1 MRINHNISALN
12 THRQL
17 AGNTAATGKSLEK
30 LSSGLRINRAGDD
43 AAGLAISEKMRGQ
56 IRGLEQAQRNSQD
69 AISLIQTAEGAL
81 NETHSILQR
90 MRELAAQSANGTNST
105 EDRQAIQEEIN
116 QLTSEINR
124 IGNTTEFNTKSL
136 LKGELNVK
144 KVSTS
149 NVTGGAVSGNILIT
163 NSNTAASATGS
174 ALGNV
179 NISSVGGGTVTG
191 NVAYANP
198 STTNS
203 GPNVTVTSAIATGGV
218 NAAATLGADFSV
230 VSAATQGATITSSIA
245 YATPATA
252 GTGPNVTAGDNE
264 LTINLNGVV
273 KTITLT
279 VEDYASSGTLGAAD
293 FVADLETKIQAL
305 GGAFANVTVSFDAND
320 KIVFKTNDATDSFSL
335 TGGNALNHLSTAG
348 DGSDLVSGADTPNN
362 ELTLT
367 VGGTTQTISLTAAD
381 YDMTGAVGRN
391 AFLAD
396 LNTQLGGAFG
406 TGNVVATFDG
416 SNKLVLTNNAKGIS
430 STITSISGS
439 AAAAL
444 GLDAGNA
451 NYVQGTE
458 KNLLTVTLNNQTH
471 TVSLAT
477 TDYSAGGTDGASDFV
492 ADIQAKIQALG
503 GDFASVTVGF
513 DNNNHIVFTTADSS
527 DQFTIDGGG
536 AAALIGTSFTTG
548 TQGSGN
554 NQLSVTVGGATKN
567 ITLADGNYN
576 LTNAGDRTTFLNDL
590 NSKLDTAF
598 GTGNA
603 VASFNADNQ
612 LVITNSLTGSSSSIG
627 AVTGSAASALGLGSA
642 ALQQGQNAN
651 NTGTLTIDG
660 INVNIS
666 LAAGNYTAGGLAS
679 DLQSQ
684 IRAADPALAEATV
697 SLADGKFVISTGT
710 QGSNGS
716 VTIGA
721 DELAKTLKLTASEG
735 AQSTVGADAVD
746 QGLKMQIGANN
757 GQTLTVDI
765 GDMRSLALG
774 ISGTSSGAAQGS
786 VAGAVFTSTQSV
798 TNGTNNTGAEYGLDV
813 TTSEKA
819 TAAVEVLDNAIKAVS
834 NERSKLG
841 AFQNRLEHTINNLG
855 ASAEN
860 LTAAESRIRDVDMAK
875 EMMAFTKNNI
885 LSQAAQ
891 AMLAQANQQPQG
903 VLQLLR

>member
-1 MRINHNISALN
+1 MRINHNIAALN

-17 AGNTAATGKSLEK
+17 AGNTSAAGKSLEK

-90 MRELAAQSANGTNST
+90 IRELAGQSANGTNSI
-105 EDRQAIQEEIN
+105 EDRQAIQEEVN

-136 LKGELNVK
+136 LKGELNVQ
-144 KVSTS
+144 KVSTA
-149 NVTGGAVSGNILIT
+149 NVTGGAISGNISIT
-163 NSNTAASATGS
+163 NSNTGASATGS
-174 ALGNV
+174 SLGNV
-179 NISSVGGGTVTG
+179 SISSVGGGTVTG
-191 NVAYANP
+191 NVAYGTP
-198 STTNS
+198 SAVNS
-203 GPNVTVTSAIATGGV
+203 GPNVIVTSATATGGV
-218 NAAATLGADFSV
+218 DVDATLGTGFSI
-230 VSAATQGATITSSIA
+230 VSAATQGATITSSIT
-245 YATPATA
+245 YANSADPDS
-252 GTGPNVTAGDNE
+252 GPNVTAGNNE
-264 LTINLNGVV
+264 LTIDLNGVT
-273 KTITLT
+273 KTIELD
-279 VEDYASSGTLGAAD
+279 VQNYGAGGDDSAVD

-305 GGAFANVTVSFDAND
+305 GGAFANVTVSIDAND
-320 KIVFKTNDATDSFSL
+320 KILFKTNDADDSFAL
-335 TGGNALNHLSTAG
+335 TGGNALVHLSTAG
-348 DGSDLVSGADTPNN
+348 NGSDLTTAADTPNN

-367 VGGTTQTISLTAAD
+367 VGGNTRTISLTAAD
-381 YDMTGAVGRN
+381 YDMTDAVGRN

-406 TGNVVATFDG
+406 AGNVIAAFNGD
-416 SNKLVLTNNAKGIS
+416 NKLYLTTNTAGIS
-430 STITSISGS
+430 STITNISGS
-439 AAAAL
+439 AAGAL

-451 NYVQGTE
+451 DYVQGTE
-458 KNLLTVTLNNQTH
+458 NNLLTLTLNNGTH
-471 TVSLAT
+471 TISLAT
-477 TDYSAGGTDGASDFV
+477 TDYSAGGNDGAVQFV
-492 ADIQAKIQALG
+492 ADVQAKIQALG
-503 GDFASVTVGF
+503 GDFASVTVSF
-513 DNNNHIVFTTADSS
+513 DDNNNIVFTTADSS
-527 DQFTIDGGG
+527 DEFSIDGGG

-548 TQGSGN
+548 TEGSGN
-554 NQLSVTVGGATKN
+554 NQLSVTVGGSTKN
-567 ITLADGNYN
+567 ITLADGNYDF
-576 LTNAGDRTTFLNDL
+576 TAAGDRATFLTDL

-603 VASFNADNQ
+603 MASFNANNE
-612 LVITNSLTGSSSSIG
+612 LVITNSLNGSASTIG

-651 NTGTLTIDG
+651 NAGTLTIDG
-660 INVNIS
+660 IDVNIS
-666 LAAGNYTAGGLAS
+666 LTAGNYTTGGLAS

-684 IRAADPALAEATV
+684 IRAADPALANATV

-710 QGSNGS
+710 QGSEGS

-735 AQSTVGADAVD
+735 AQSTIGADAVD

-774 ISGTSSGAAQGS
+774 ISGKDAGAAQGS
-786 VAGAVFTSTQSV
+786 VTGAAFTSTQSV

-819 TAAVEVLDNAIKAVS
+819 TAAIEVLDNAIKTVS
-834 NERSKLG
+834 YERSKLG
-841 AFQNRLEHTINNLG
+841 AFQNRLDHTINNLG

-875 EMMAFTKNNI
+875 EMMEFTKNNI

-891 AMLAQANQQPQG
+891 GMLAQANQQPQG

>member
-1 MRINHNISALN
+1 MRINHNIAAAN
-12 THRQL
+12 TQRQL
-17 AGNTAATGKSLEK
+17 AGNTAAAGKSLEK

-43 AAGLAISEKMRGQ
+43 AAGLAISEKMRAQ
-56 IRGLEQAQRNSQD
+56 IRGLDQAQRNSQD

-90 MRELAAQSANGTNST
+90 MRELAAQSANGTNSI
-105 EDRQAIQEEIN
+105 EDRQAIQEEVN

-136 LKGELNVK
+136 LKGELNVQ
-144 KVSTS
+144 KVSTA
-149 NVTGGAVSGNILIT
+149 NVKGGAVSGNISIT

-179 NISSVGGGTVTG
+179 SISAVGGGTVTG
-191 NVAYANP
+191 NVAYDTP
-198 STTNS
+198 SAADS
-203 GPNVTVTSAIATGGV
+203 GPNVTATSATATGGV
-218 NAAATLGADFSV
+218 DVETTLGADFKVIDS
-230 VSAATQGATITSSIA
+230 ATQGATITSSIS
-245 YATPATA
+245 YATD
-252 GTGPNVTAGDNE
+252 GPNVTASNNE
-264 LTINLNGVV
+264 LTINLNGAIESIDLVI
-273 KTITLT
+273 KN
-279 VEDYASSGTLGAAD
+279 YNSGDAAD

-305 GGAFANVTVSFDAND
+305 GGDFANVTVSIDAND
-320 KIVFKTNDATDSFSL
+320 KILFKTNDANDSFAI
-335 TGGNALNHLSTAG
+335 TGGQALVHLSTAG
-348 DGSDLVSGADTPNN
+348 DGFDLVTAADTPNN

-367 VGGTTQTISLTAAD
+367 VGGNTQTISLTAAD
-381 YDMTGAVGRN
+381 YDMTDATERN
-391 AFLAD
+391 DFLAD

-406 TGNVVATFDG
+406 AGNVVATFNGD
-416 SNKLVLTNNAKGIS
+416 NELVLTNNASGIS
-430 STITSISGS
+430 STITNISGS

-451 NYVQGTE
+451 DYVQGTE
-458 KNLLTVTLNNQTH
+458 KNLLTITLNNETH
-471 TVSLAT
+471 TVTLAT
-477 TDYSAGGTDGASDFV
+477 TDYSAGGTDGAVQFV

-503 GDFASVTVGF
+503 GDFASVTVSF
-513 DNNNHIVFTTADSS
+513 DDNNNIVFTTADSS
-527 DQFTIDGGG
+527 DEFTIDGGG

-548 TQGSGN
+548 TEGSGN
-554 NQLSVTVGGATKN
+554 NQLSVTVGSATKN
-567 ITLADGNYN
+567 ITLADGNYDF
-576 LTNAGDRTTFLNDL
+576 TVTGDRTTFLTDL
-590 NSKLDTAF
+590 NSKLDTTF

-603 VASFNADNQ
+603 VASFNADNE
-612 LVITNSLTGSSSSIG
+612 LVIMNSLTGSASTIG

-660 INVNIS
+660 IDVNIS
-666 LAAGNYTAGGLAS
+666 LTAGNYTAGGLAS

-684 IRAADPALAEATV
+684 IRAADPALANATV
-697 SLADGKFVISTGT
+697 SLADDKFVISTGT
-710 QGSNGS
+710 QGSDGS
-716 VTIGA
+716 VTIGT
-721 DELAKTLKLTASEG
+721 DELAKTLKLTVSEG

-774 ISGTSSGAAQGS
+774 IAGTGAGATQGS
-786 VAGAVFTSTQSV
+786 VAGAAFTSTQSV

-819 TAAVEVLDNAIKAVS
+819 TAAIEVLDNAIKTVS

-875 EMMAFTKNNI
+875 EMMEFTKNNI

>member
-1 MRINHNISALN
+1 MRINHNIAALN

-17 AGNTAATGKSLEK
+17 AGNTTEAGKSLEK

-43 AAGLAISEKMRGQ
+43 AAGLAISEKMRSQ
-56 IRGLEQAQRNSQD
+56 IRGLNQAQRNSQD

-90 MRELAAQSANGTNST
+90 MRELAAQSANGTNSI

-136 LKGELNVK
+136 MKGELNVQ
-144 KVSTS
+144 KVSTA
-149 NVTGGAVSGNILIT
+149 NVTGGAVSGNISIT
-163 NSNTAASATGS
+163 NSNTAATTTGS

-179 NISSVGGGTVTG
+179 SISAVGGGTVTG
-191 NVAYANP
+191 NVAYGTP
-198 STTNS
+198 SAANS
-203 GPNVTVTSAIATGGV
+203 GPNVTVTSATAAGGV
-218 NAAATLGADFSV
+218 DVAATLGAGFSV
-230 VSAATQGATITSSIA
+230 VSAATQGATITSSIT
-245 YATPATA
+245 YANSADPDS
-252 GTGPNVTAGDNE
+252 GPNVTAGNNE
-264 LTINLNGVV
+264 LTINLNGAIE
-273 KTITLT
+273 TIELD
-279 VEDYASSGTLGAAD
+279 VLNYGAGGDDSAAD
-293 FVADLETKIQAL
+293 FVSDLETKIQAL
-305 GGAFANVTVSFDAND
+305 GGAFANVTVSIDAND
-320 KIVFKTNDATDSFSL
+320 NILFKTNDADDSFAI
-335 TGGNALNHLSTAG
+335 TGGNALVHLSTAG
-348 DGSDLVSGADTPNN
+348 NGSDLATAADTPNN

-367 VGGTTQTISLTAAD
+367 VGGNTQTISLSAAD

-406 TGNVVATFDG
+406 AGNVVATFNGD
-416 SNKLVLTNNAKGIS
+416 NELVLTNNAAGIS

-439 AAAAL
+439 AATAL
-444 GLDAGNA
+444 GLDAANA
-451 NYVQGTE
+451 DYVQGTE
-458 KNLLTVTLNNQTH
+458 KNLLTITLNNETH

-477 TDYSAGGTDGASDFV
+477 TDYSAGGNDGAVQFV

-513 DNNNHIVFTTADSS
+513 DDNNNIMFTTADSS
-527 DQFTIDGGG
+527 DEFTIDGGG

-548 TQGSGN
+548 TEGSGN
-554 NQLSVTVGGATKN
+554 NQLSVTVGGAKKN
-567 ITLADGNYN
+567 ITLADGSYDF
-576 LTNAGDRTTFLNDL
+576 TVVGDRTTFLTDL

-603 VASFNADNQ
+603 VASFNADNE
-612 LVITNSLTGSSSSIG
+612 LVITNSLTGSASTIG

-660 INVNIS
+660 IDVNIS
-666 LAAGNYTAGGLAS
+666 LTAGNYTAGGLAS

-684 IRAADPALAEATV
+684 IRAADPALANATV
-697 SLADGKFVISTGT
+697 SLADGKFVISSGT
-710 QGSNGS
+710 QGSDGS

-774 ISGTSSGAAQGS
+774 ISGTGAGAAQGS
-786 VAGAVFTSTQSV
+786 VAGAAFTSTQSV

-819 TAAVEVLDNAIKAVS
+819 TAAIEVLDNAIKTIS

-875 EMMAFTKNNI
+875 EMMEFTKNNI